1 MWAFARWFGLLCGL
15 LICLNPA
22 AIAQNTLKGLIVDE
36 NNQPLPHASVKIKG
50 IGYEVRSGINGQYHL
65 DRSVIGADS
74 CTLIFSYIGK
84 KTVEQAVGINDTTL
98 PTIKLLN
105 TSLALDEIEIT
116 AKSIGGSSNSSLI
129 IDREMLERYPS
140 LSLNDLLNFLPNRK
154 ITAPS
159 LQEMQNATLR
169 AAFQGTTGN
178 VRNVQELNNAFG
190 VSLIVDDISISN
202 NANMQS
208 RNPGMVNG
216 LGRANVGII
225 GKDYNLQGDNSFT
238 NVGYSGESAF
248 GGIDLRQIPTENIE
262 KIEVITGVP
271 SVRYGDLTSGAII
284 VERQAGKSPAYFR
297 MQLRDN
303 ATSYG
308 FSDGLSLGKKIGD
321 VNYNISYVNSFA
333 DNRDKIKQYNR
344 VNGSLIWTTRF
355 GDHEK
360 WKHTLSATYGRHIDG
375 VKRDEDDPQAPQVR
389 FNNWN
394 LNLSSRWSYQA
405 NGNFFKRF
413 AFNLGYSTSHQETYR
428 ETSVNQAFVLYTD
441 AMQTGI
447 VEGTYDAGIYR
458 AVDHIDGRPLNLTAR
473 LESYALWKT
482 GEIQHVLN
490 IGATADYS
498 ANNGKGR
505 LADPSRPNQG
515 LSGNTERYYDY
526 SLVVAAKDV
535 GAYAEDRFKVNIAQR
550 PLAVT
555 AGARW
560 DSQNGYSSFS
570 PRTNINYQWSK
581 AFQFGLAYGLS
592 FKAPGLAHRYPGPV
606 FTEILLLNAYNGK
619 ANESTSRIYVDR
631 FDPPSDHLKPSQ
643 SQTLEFTARWQKNDH
658 RVALNVYH
666 RLNKNGIN
674 SYINYVYPQL
684 PTYTA
689 SPQVGQKPIVEQSG
703 VAIQEIEHRVLDN
716 ILRSTDIGFELM
728 YSSPRV
734 AAIATSFNASGGL
747 YRTTSFNNM
756 ISPMKTDNNGTDP
769 TDIVRGYFRPTQ
781 YVSYSSNGRVGSAT
795 HLPQLK
801 LIFELTADFQFLN
814 YSKQKANDFQP
825 MGYMTRDYT
834 NYVIDHY
841 DENNPDHKRLYDIR
855 LNEYNRD
862 NISRNL
868 FIANFHL
875 SVAKEINKRLRI
887 SFNVYNFL
895 DYQPRIYRE
904 ELSGPLVPNS
914 KPNFG
919 AELSYK
925 L

>member
-1 MWAFARWFGLLCGL
+1 MRPYASWLGLLCGL
-15 LICLNPA
+15 LICHHPI
-22 AIAQNTLKGLIVDE
+22 AIAQNTVKGLVVDE
-36 NNQPLPHASVKIKG
+36 NNQPLAHASIKIEG
-50 IGYEVRSGINGQYHL
+50 IGFEIRSGINGLYHL
-65 DRSVIGADS
+65 DRSVVGSDS

-84 KTVEQAVGINDTTL
+84 KTVVQTVSLIASTL
-98 PTIKLLN
+98 PTIKLIN
-105 TSLALDEIEIT
+105 TSLALDEIEVT
-116 AKSIGGSSNSSLI
+116 AKSTGGSSNSSLI

-140 LSLNDLLNFLPNRK
+140 LSLNDLLNFLPNRR

-190 VSLIVDDISISN
+190 VAIIVDDIVQSN
-202 NANMQS
+202 NANMQGL
-208 RNPGMVNG
+208 NPGITG
-216 LGRANVGII
+216 LGSSSISIRG
-225 GKDYNLQGDNSFT
+225 DYYNLRGN
-238 NVGYSGESAF
+238 NVLSNKNYSGESTF
-248 GGIDLRQIPTENIE
+248 GGVDLRQIPTENIE

-284 VERQAGKSPAYFR
+284 VERQAGNSPAYFR

-344 VNGSLIWTTRF
+344 INGSLLWTTRF

-360 WKHTLSATYGRHIDG
+360 WKHTLSATYGKHIDG
-375 VKRDEDDPQAPQVR
+375 VKRDEDDPQSPLVR

-441 AMQTGI
+441 ALQTGI

-482 GEIQHVLN
+482 GKIQHTLN
-490 IGATADYS
+490 MGVTADYA

-505 LADPSRPNQG
+505 LADPSRPKQNLQ
-515 LSGNTERYYDY
+515 LHTERYYDF
-526 SLVVAAKDV
+526 SLAIAAKDV
-535 GAYAEDRFKVNIAQR
+535 GAYLEDHFKVDVAQR
-550 PLAVT
+550 PLAIT

-570 PRTNINYQWSK
+570 PRTNVNYRWSK
-581 AFQFGLAYGLS
+581 NLQFGLAYGLA

-606 FTEILLLNAYNGK
+606 FTELILLNAYNGK
-619 ANESTSRIYVDR
+619 VNESTSRIYVDR

-643 SQTLEFTARWQKNDH
+643 SQTIEFTTRWQKNDH
-658 RVALNVYH
+658 RIALNIYH
-666 RLNKNGIN
+666 RTNKNGIN
-674 SYINYVYPQL
+674 SLNNYVYPRL
-684 PTYTA
+684 PLYTA
-689 SPQVGQKPIVEQSG
+689 TPQTGQKPLVEQTG
-703 VAIQEIEHRVLDN
+703 IGTQEIDHLVLDN
-716 ILRSTDIGFELM
+716 VLRSTDNGFELM

-734 AAIATSFNASGGL
+734 AAIATSFNASGGI
-747 YRTTSFNNM
+747 YRTTSFNNL
-756 ISPMKTDNNGTDP
+756 ISPIDVDNNGTNL
-769 TDIVRGYFRPTQ
+769 TDVVRGYFRPTQ
-781 YVSYSSNGRVGSAT
+781 YVSYSSNGRLGTAT

-801 LIFELTADFQFLN
+801 LVFELTADFQFLN
-814 YSKQKANDFQP
+814 YSKQKTNDFQP
-825 MGYMTRDYT
+825 VGYMTRDYT
-834 NYVIDHY
+834 NHVIDHY
-841 DENNPDHKRLYDIR
+841 DANNPVHKTLYDFR
-855 LNEYNRD
+855 RNKYKTENLSN
-862 NISRNL
+862 NL

-904 ELSGPLVPNS
+904 GLSGPLIPNS

>member
-1 MWAFARWFGLLCGL
+1 MRAYASWFGLFCGL
-15 LICLNPA
+15 LICHHPMA
-22 AIAQNTLKGLIVDE
+22 MAQNTLNGLVVDE
-36 NNQPLPHASVKIKG
+36 NNQPLAHASVQIKG
-50 IGYEVRSGINGQYHL
+50 IGYEIRTGINGLYHL
-65 DRSVIGADS
+65 DRSVVGSDS
-74 CTLIFSYIGK
+74 CTLVFSYIGK
-84 KTVEQAVGINDTTL
+84 KTVEQTVGINHTTL

-105 TSLALDEIEIT
+105 TSLALDEIEVT

-178 VRNVQELNNAFG
+178 ARNVQELNNAFG
-190 VSLIVDDISISN
+190 VSLIVDDIAISN

-208 RNPGMVNG
+208 RNPGLVGG
-216 LGRANVGII
+216 LGSASIGIL

-262 KIEVITGVP
+262 KIEIVTGVP

-308 FSDGLSLGKKIGD
+308 FSDGLNLGKKIGD

-344 VNGSLIWTTRF
+344 INGSLIWTTRF
-355 GDHEK
+355 GDREK

-375 VKRDEDDPQAPQVR
+375 VKRDEDDPQAPQVS

-482 GEIQHVLN
+482 GEIQHTLN
-490 IGATADYS
+490 MGLTADYA

-505 LADPSRPNQG
+505 LADPSRPNRG

-526 SLVVAAKDV
+526 SLAVAAKDV
-535 GAYAEDRFKVNIAQR
+535 GAYVEDRFKVNVAQR

-570 PRTNINYQWSK
+570 PRTNVNYQWSK
-581 AFQFGLAYGLS
+581 ALQFGLAYGLS

-658 RVALNVYH
+658 RVALNIYH
-666 RLNKNGIN
+666 RTNKNGIN
-674 SYINYVYPQL
+674 SYINYVYPEL
-684 PTYTA
+684 PVYTA
-689 SPQVGQKPIVEQSG
+689 SPQAGQKPIVEQTG
-703 VAIQEIEHRVLDN
+703 VAIQEIEHRMLDN

-728 YSSPRV
+728 YSSPRI
-734 AAIATSFNASGGL
+734 AAIATSFNASGGI
-747 YRTTSFNNM
+747 YRSTGFSNTLTSR
-756 ISPMKTDNNGTDP
+756 KVDGNGTDP
-769 TDIVRGYFRPTQ
+769 KDIVRGYFRPTK
-781 YVSYSSNGRVGSAT
+781 YLSYSSNGRVGSAT

-814 YSKQKANDFQP
+814 YSKQKADDFQP
-825 MGYMTRDYT
+825 VGYMTRDYT

-841 DENNPDHKRLYDIR
+841 DENNPDHKRLYAIQLDG
-855 LNEYNRD
+855 YNRD

-868 FIANFHL
+868 FIANFNL

-904 ELSGPLVPNS
+904 GLSGSLVPNS